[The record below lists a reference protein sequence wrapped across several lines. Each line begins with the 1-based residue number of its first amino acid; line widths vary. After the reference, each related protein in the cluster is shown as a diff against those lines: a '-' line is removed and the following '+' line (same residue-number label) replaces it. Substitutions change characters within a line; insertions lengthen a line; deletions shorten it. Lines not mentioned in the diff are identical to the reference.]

1 MCKKHARLVTKQVLL
16 FIVGETLEFC
26 TFITLLEIMNELEI
40 FLNFDGELKSCEL
53 FGHVQKIEKS
63 WPRGIVL
70 VKPNLMPTRPPK

>member
-26 TFITLLEIMNELEI
+26 TFITLLKIMNELEI

-53 FGHVQKIEKS
+53 FGHFQNIEKKLA
-63 WPRGIVL
+63 PRHS
-70 VKPNLMPTRPPK
+70 TRETQFNAHATA

>member
-26 TFITLLEIMNELEI
+26 TFITLLKIMNELEI

-53 FGHVQKIEKS
+53 FGYVQNIEKS

-70 VKPNLMPTRPPK
+70 VKHNLMPTRPPK